1 MTSKQFFDWQTRG
14 GTDDVMRLVDCLERA
29 DVSWCAI
36 GGVAVNHWADEPMV
50 TQDVDFVVAADD
62 VDRTTSLL
70 EQAGFQLERFEWSVN
85 FKGRSKVSLQLSTE
99 AFYREFPARA
109 VPADVHGMLMRVA
122 SLPDTLAGKIKAWSE
137 PGRRPSK
144 RLKDLADI
152 VRLVETHPKLASGLP
167 RELREQIS
175 TLDGPPR
182 RRE

>member
-1 MTSKQFFDWQTRG
+1 
-14 GTDDVMRLVDCLERA
+14 
-29 DVSWCAI
+29 
-36 GGVAVNHWADEPMV
+36 
-50 TQDVDFVVAADD
+50 
-62 VDRTTSLL
+62 
-70 EQAGFQLERFEWSVN
+70 
-85 FKGRSKVSLQLSTE
+85 
-99 AFYREFPARA
+99 
-109 VPADVHGMLMRVA
+109 
-122 SLPDTLAGKIKAWSE
+122 LPDTLAGKIKAWSE